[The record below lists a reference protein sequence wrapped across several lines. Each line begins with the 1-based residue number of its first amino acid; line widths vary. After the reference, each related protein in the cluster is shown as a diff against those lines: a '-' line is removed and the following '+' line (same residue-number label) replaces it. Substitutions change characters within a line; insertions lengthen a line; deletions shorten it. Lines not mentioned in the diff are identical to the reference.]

1 MQLEREEREHWRG
14 RGGIQERDDDDD
26 DDGSSIH
33 GLKQKKRKYSC
44 VYMMMTTFSLQLK
57 LAS

>member
-1 MQLEREEREHWRG
+1 LRGLLQLEREEREHWRG

-33 GLKQKKRKYSC
+33 GLKEKKESIL
-44 VYMMMTTFSLQLK
+44 VFT
-57 LAS
+57 